1 MSVRTQ
7 VLLWT
12 LQRLSAAVLA
22 VCVVAHLVTMI
33 YALLGLAL
41 VIAGERRG

>member
-1 MSVRTQ
+1 VSVRAQ

-22 VCVVAHLVTMI
+22 VCVVAHLV
-33 YALLGLAL
+33 
-41 VIAGERRG
+41 R